1 MMTDLV
7 PQKNAM
13 MSKPQETSTFFQWFN
28 KTSPYTFQHRGAD
41 LPSIFFFY
49 YEERGKK
56 EGILR
61 ENGKSSKSH
70 LVHCHV
76 ASAPSLR
83 AFFFRKFHKLPFS
96 SIPILLLMETLD
108 KILTMNMTFGTKEVS
123 EYKRLFCLC
132 LLLPINENDDKMRH
146 EIGYK
151 QTQDKYVFFTTLN
164 MSFLCSQNIV
174 KNDVA
179 KYVRYFSH
187 NRQNM

>member
-1 MMTDLV
+1 MKIRALEKTR
-7 PQKNAM
+7 PQN
-13 MSKPQETSTFFQWFN
+13 EDDDGFSTTKKRHDEQTVGNQDFFFQWFN

-83 AFFFRKFHKLPFS
+83 AFFFRKFHELPFS

-132 LLLPINENDDKMRH
+132 LLLPINENDD
-146 EIGYK
+146 
-151 QTQDKYVFFTTLN
+151 N
-164 MSFLCSQNIV
+164 N
-174 KNDVA
+174 
-179 KYVRYFSH
+179 
-187 NRQNM
+187 

>member
-1 MMTDLV
+1 MKSNGLQNEDDDGF
-7 PQKNAM
+7 
-13 MSKPQETSTFFQWFN
+13 STTKKRHDEQTVGNQDFFQWYN

-49 YEERGKK
+49 YEERGLKK

-132 LLLPINENDDKMRH
+132 LLLPINENDDENETRNW
-146 EIGYK
+146 
-151 QTQDKYVFFTTLN
+151 L
-164 MSFLCSQNIV
+164 
-174 KNDVA
+174 
-179 KYVRYFSH
+179 
-187 NRQNM
+187 